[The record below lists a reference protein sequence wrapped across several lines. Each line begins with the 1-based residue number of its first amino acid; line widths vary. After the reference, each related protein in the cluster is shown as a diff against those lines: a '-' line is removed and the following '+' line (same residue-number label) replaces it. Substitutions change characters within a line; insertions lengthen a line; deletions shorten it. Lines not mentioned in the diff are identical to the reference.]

1 MDAMY
6 SYNSSVHFRER
17 IFLKRFPGNGEE
29 EVRSIWLIR
38 VVSGWLKC
46 VLPAKLQRAQF
57 AILCIALSNF
67 AILPPPTACKIWRG
81 YLGAVLATAGPY
93 SKRKFGVSFN
103 ELVAKAVYL
112 FPEGPPHYG
121 EVWTQ
126 VEGATI
132 AMYND
137 FVMLLLKRT
146 VILNLL
152 VSPLFAT
159 IFYETDLII
168 LVRSYNLRLKS

>member
-1 MDAMY
+1 M
-6 SYNSSVHFRER
+6 
-17 IFLKRFPGNGEE
+17 
-29 EVRSIWLIR
+29 
-38 VVSGWLKC
+38 
-46 VLPAKLQRAQF
+46 
-57 AILCIALSNF
+57 
-67 AILPPPTACKIWRG
+67 
-81 YLGAVLATAGPY
+81 LATAGPY

-146 VILNLL
+146 VIPNLL

-159 IFYETDLII
+159 IFFRD
-168 LVRSYNLRLKS
+168 